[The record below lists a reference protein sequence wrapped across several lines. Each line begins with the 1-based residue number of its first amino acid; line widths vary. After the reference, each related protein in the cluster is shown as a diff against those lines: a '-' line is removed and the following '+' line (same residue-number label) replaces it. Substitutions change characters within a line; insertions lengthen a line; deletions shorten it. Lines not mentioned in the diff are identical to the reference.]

1 MIDVKA
7 NPLFAQSL
15 FYKTACSFQFCSL
28 LWNFLIF
35 NNTGHNKRSKDQ
47 LDFISISTVSKYFFL
62 TIIFWQVQLIQNG
75 LERSQMKL
83 LVSCQEGLVGK
94 WADPSGTA
102 ILGQPVTK
110 PEQAPQLHPLSKIS
124 LISKGTHGPRIR
136 Y

>member
-62 TIIFWQVQLIQNG
+62 TIFFSSLVYR
-75 LERSQMKL
+75 LEKR
-83 LVSCQEGLVGK
+83 
-94 WADPSGTA
+94 
-102 ILGQPVTK
+102 
-110 PEQAPQLHPLSKIS
+110 
-124 LISKGTHGPRIR
+124 RIR
-136 Y
+136 EVTMLYGMATLLQWTKCPSRPELSSPSRIRFRASIRLKDLCKYLSADLMFRVSKSL